1 MFIGTFTHSFDEK
14 GRLTLPAKF
23 REELAA
29 GVVIT
34 KGLDNCLY
42 VYPRAVFDEMAQ
54 RMAKLPLKERNA
66 QRYFFA
72 SASDGIPDRQGR
84 VLIPPLLRQWA
95 GLDSE
100 TVITGLNNRLE
111 VWHPARW
118 AEVSAQEDPEVLAE
132 RLQEYGI

>member
-14 GRLTLPAKF
+14 GRLTLPARF
-23 REELAA
+23 REELAP

-42 VYPRAVFDEMAQ
+42 VYPRAVFDEMAH

-72 SASDGIPDRQGR
+72 SASDDIPDRQGR
-84 VLIPPLLRQWA
+84 VLVAPNLRRWA
-95 GLDSE
+95 GLDGE
-100 TVITGLNNRLE
+100 TVITGLNDRLE
-111 VWHPARW
+111 VWHPDRW
-118 AEVSAQEDPEVLAE
+118 AEVSAREDPEALAE
-132 RLQEYGI
+132 QLQEYGI